1 MLSNEGKKAF
11 PDAGFEAIRPCH
23 SNFAQAGNRRY
34 GPLGD
39 HIRYGGVDPRCGAFF
54 GCFRGRD
61 GCCSDGLPPMVKCG
75 AHGNDEQFVC
85 LFGDEVWKYVFQRAM
100 DQPAQLL
107 AGNHL
112 DNVRFVQNLYD
123 MAITTSFR
131 NHIRCER
138 EGERMIIGLTGGIAS
153 GKSTVA
159 KMMADL
165 GAKIIDA
172 DQVARQVVEPG
183 EPTLHKIVDR
193 FGEEILHADGTLDR
207 KKLGNIVFRDQTAR
221 MDLNQI
227 IHPAIRTQMKKQL
240 DDALQSGE
248 KCIVMDIPLLFES
261 ERSKREYPLDK
272 ILVVYVPEPIQ
283 IKRLMDRDGID
294 ETLARQKIN
303 SQIPME
309 EKKDM
314 GDAYIDNSGTLE
326 STKKQLLSI
335 LKQWREEVKR

>member
-1 MLSNEGKKAF
+1 
-11 PDAGFEAIRPCH
+11 
-23 SNFAQAGNRRY
+23 
-34 GPLGD
+34 
-39 HIRYGGVDPRCGAFF
+39 
-54 GCFRGRD
+54 
-61 GCCSDGLPPMVKCG
+61 
-75 AHGNDEQFVC
+75 
-85 LFGDEVWKYVFQRAM
+85 
-100 DQPAQLL
+100 
-107 AGNHL
+107 
-112 DNVRFVQNLYD
+112 
-123 MAITTSFR
+123 
-131 NHIRCER
+131 
-138 EGERMIIGLTGGIAS
+138 MIIGLTGGIAS
-153 GKSTVA
+153 GKSTVS

-335 LKQWREEVKR
+335 LKQWREEVTR

>member
-1 MLSNEGKKAF
+1 
-11 PDAGFEAIRPCH
+11 
-23 SNFAQAGNRRY
+23 
-34 GPLGD
+34 
-39 HIRYGGVDPRCGAFF
+39 
-54 GCFRGRD
+54 
-61 GCCSDGLPPMVKCG
+61 
-75 AHGNDEQFVC
+75 
-85 LFGDEVWKYVFQRAM
+85 
-100 DQPAQLL
+100 
-107 AGNHL
+107 
-112 DNVRFVQNLYD
+112 
-123 MAITTSFR
+123 
-131 NHIRCER
+131 
-138 EGERMIIGLTGGIAS
+138 MIIGLTGGIAS
-153 GKSTVA
+153 GKSTVS

>member
-1 MLSNEGKKAF
+1 
-11 PDAGFEAIRPCH
+11 
-23 SNFAQAGNRRY
+23 
-34 GPLGD
+34 
-39 HIRYGGVDPRCGAFF
+39 
-54 GCFRGRD
+54 
-61 GCCSDGLPPMVKCG
+61 
-75 AHGNDEQFVC
+75 
-85 LFGDEVWKYVFQRAM
+85 
-100 DQPAQLL
+100 
-107 AGNHL
+107 
-112 DNVRFVQNLYD
+112 
-123 MAITTSFR
+123 
-131 NHIRCER
+131 
-138 EGERMIIGLTGGIAS
+138 MIIGLTGGIAS

-193 FGEEILHADGTLDR
+193 FGEEILNADGSLDR

-272 ILVVYVPEPIQ
+272 ILVIYVPEPIQ

-335 LKQWREEVKR
+335 LKQWREEVTR

>member
-1 MLSNEGKKAF
+1 
-11 PDAGFEAIRPCH
+11 
-23 SNFAQAGNRRY
+23 
-34 GPLGD
+34 
-39 HIRYGGVDPRCGAFF
+39 
-54 GCFRGRD
+54 
-61 GCCSDGLPPMVKCG
+61 
-75 AHGNDEQFVC
+75 
-85 LFGDEVWKYVFQRAM
+85 
-100 DQPAQLL
+100 
-107 AGNHL
+107 
-112 DNVRFVQNLYD
+112 
-123 MAITTSFR
+123 
-131 NHIRCER
+131 
-138 EGERMIIGLTGGIAS
+138 MIIGLTGGIAS
-153 GKSTVA
+153 GKSTVS

-272 ILVVYVPEPIQ
+272 ILVIYVPEPIQ
-283 IKRLMDRDGID
+283 IKRLMAREGID
-294 ETLARQKIN
+294 ETLASQKIN

-335 LKQWREEVKR
+335 LKQWREEVTR